1 MGEELRPAPDVI
13 KAARIAAGLT
23 QTKAAALLYKTCR
36 IWQMWEAG
44 DSPMCPALWE
54 LFLIKSN
61 AIAQWKTPL

>member
-1 MGEELRPAPDVI
+1 MSKELRPAPAVI

-44 DSPMCPALWE
+44 ERPMCPALWE
-54 LFLIKSN
+54 LFLIKTKV
-61 AIAQWKTPL
+61 AAQ